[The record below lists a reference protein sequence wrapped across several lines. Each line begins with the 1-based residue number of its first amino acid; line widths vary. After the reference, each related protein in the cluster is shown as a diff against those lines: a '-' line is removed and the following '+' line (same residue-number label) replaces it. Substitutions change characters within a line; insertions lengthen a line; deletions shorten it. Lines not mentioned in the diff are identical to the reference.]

1 MCKVK
6 EGVLI
11 FFLFFFILNLEIC
24 MIYFIIVLNLLG
36 RRNCDRLVLLLFFV
50 FLSDISR
57 RVRCRIFC
65 EMS

>member
-36 RRNCDRLVLLLFFV
+36 RRYCDRLVLLLFFNV
-50 FLSDISR
+50 LSDINR